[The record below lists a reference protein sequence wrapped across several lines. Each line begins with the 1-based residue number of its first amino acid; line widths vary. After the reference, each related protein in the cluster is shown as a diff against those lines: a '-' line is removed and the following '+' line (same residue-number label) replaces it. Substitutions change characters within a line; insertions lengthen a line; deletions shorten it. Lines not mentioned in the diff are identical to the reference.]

1 MRVQDQTEPQVEPA
15 LMWDPRTTSERRN
28 GLCIR
33 RNFGAA
39 QEQACETCRM
49 LRGRG
54 HHGSQHA
61 NATEF
66 FRSELRNLLKWMLAA
81 TDSVEVALESAGIM
95 LLGFRVRLL
104 GLRSAHFRARHLH
117 RHLLRTLVIAVRTCC
132 KVPHGRR
139 AAPLEAPIHHLPS
152 CFSGGLPHPYQGQSR
167 RTSSRLTMPAPPSSE
182 EGRAPLPSSLA
193 ACWTPARAPSP
204 GCASSSVR
212 KDSSPVAIAGCRSSC
227 P

>member
-1 MRVQDQTEPQVEPA
+1 MSLIRIVHMQGREESSFEICGRARRLLMKWDTLADSEDEEEEEEGRGKRVSESLRVQDQTEPQVEPA

-66 FRSELRNLLKWMLAA
+66 FRSESRNLLA
-81 TDSVEVALESAGIM
+81 
-95 LLGFRVRLL
+95 
-104 GLRSAHFRARHLH
+104 
-117 RHLLRTLVIAVRTCC
+117 
-132 KVPHGRR
+132 
-139 AAPLEAPIHHLPS
+139 
-152 CFSGGLPHPYQGQSR
+152 
-167 RTSSRLTMPAPPSSE
+167 
-182 EGRAPLPSSLA
+182 
-193 ACWTPARAPSP
+193 
-204 GCASSSVR
+204 
-212 KDSSPVAIAGCRSSC
+212 
-227 P
+227 